1 MKTFLE
7 RGITH
12 LDLHGV
18 KHQDASNEVLDF
30 VYQYQDQLPLIII
43 CGNSNKMIEIASNI
57 LQKSNIEFSSP
68 RFGIIRIERVLS
80 LIHI

>member
-57 LQKSNIEFSSP
+57 LQQSHTEFSSP
-68 RFGIIRIERVLS
+68 RFGIIRIERV
-80 LIHI
+80 

>member
-7 RGITH
+7 QGITH

-57 LQKSNIEFSSP
+57 CLLYTSPSP
-68 RFGIIRIERVLS
+68 RDAHESRMPS
-80 LIHI
+80 SA